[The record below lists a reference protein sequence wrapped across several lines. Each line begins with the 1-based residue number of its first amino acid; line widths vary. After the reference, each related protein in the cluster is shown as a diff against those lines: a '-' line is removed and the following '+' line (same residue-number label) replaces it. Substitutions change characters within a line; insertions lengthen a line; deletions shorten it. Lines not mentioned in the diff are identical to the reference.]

1 MELEN
6 IGTALKTIIA
16 RFTELKENVA
26 GTAASEFDDLDYN
39 RMDKALKT
47 VGIKLKDSI
56 NGQMRP
62 LYDIFIE
69 LGKKW
74 DSLSKNTQR
83 Y

>member
-26 GTAASEFDDLDYN
+26 GTTASEFDDLDYN

-56 NGQMRP
+56 DGQIRP
-62 LYDIFIE
+62 LDDIFIE

-74 DSLSKNTQR
+74 DNLSKNTQR

>member
-16 RFTELKENVA
+16 RFTELQENVA
-26 GTAASEFDDLDYN
+26 GTTASEFDDLDYN

-47 VGIKLKDSI
+47 VGIKLKDPI
-56 NGQMRP
+56 DGQMRP
-62 LYDIFIE
+62 FDDIFIE

>member
-16 RFTELKENVA
+16 RFTELQENVA
-26 GTAASEFDDLDYN
+26 GTPASEFDDLDYN

-47 VGIKLKDSI
+47 VGIKLKDPI
-56 NGQMRP
+56 DGQMRP
-62 LYDIFIE
+62 LDDIFIE

>member
-26 GTAASEFDDLDYN
+26 GTTASEFDDLDYN

-56 NGQMRP
+56 DGQMRP
-62 LYDIFIE
+62 LDDIFIE

>member
-1 MELEN
+1 MEN

-26 GTAASEFDDLDYN
+26 GTTASEFDDLDYN

-56 NGQMRP
+56 DGQMRP
-62 LYDIFIE
+62 LDEIFIE

>member
-16 RFTELKENVA
+16 RFTELQENVA

-62 LYDIFIE
+62 LDDIFIE

>member
-26 GTAASEFDDLDYN
+26 GTTASEFDDLDYN

-56 NGQMRP
+56 DGQMRP
-62 LYDIFIE
+62 LDDIFIE

-74 DSLSKNTQR
+74 DNLSKNTQR

>member
-1 MELEN
+1 MEN

-26 GTAASEFDDLDYN
+26 GTTASEFDDLDYN

-56 NGQMRP
+56 DGQMRP
-62 LYDIFIE
+62 LDDIFIE